1 MVQHLSDLPG
11 IKLPSPPFSSQEA
24 PVAWDVAAPSE
35 PLDVLRR
42 RVAMTGRQVEPHRTR
57 TALREEAQSLLD
69 VAIRSRASAARKHLL
84 LGSFELIQRAE
95 MMSEPPEA
103 PSLEVPL
110 G

>member
-1 MVQHLSDLPG
+1 MDSFPATTLISRVRGS
-11 IKLPSPPFSSQEA
+11 IKKVEQAIKSGDKQ
-24 PVAWDVAAPSE
+24 AA
-35 PLDVLRR
+35 
-42 RVAMTGRQVEPHRTR
+42 M

-69 VAIRSRASAARKHLL
+69 VAIRSRAPAARKHLL

>member
-1 MVQHLSDLPG
+1 M
-11 IKLPSPPFSSQEA
+11 A
-24 PVAWDVAAPSE
+24 
-35 PLDVLRR
+35 
-42 RVAMTGRQVEPHRTR
+42 GRQVEPRRTR
-57 TALREEAQSLLD
+57 AALREEAQSLLD
-69 VAIRSRASAARKHLL
+69 VAIRSRTPETRKHLL

>member
-1 MVQHLSDLPG
+1 M
-11 IKLPSPPFSSQEA
+11 A
-24 PVAWDVAAPSE
+24 
-35 PLDVLRR
+35 
-42 RVAMTGRQVEPHRTR
+42 GRQGEPHRTR
-57 TALREEAQSLLD
+57 AGLREEAQSLLD
-69 VAIRSRASAARKHLL
+69 LATRSRAPETRKHLL